1 MMICASSNN
10 SPIPISKPAFP
21 ESLAMNIFL
30 DSELTAA
37 ERAETAK
44 FRVIPV
50 PLERTVSYGSGTA
63 NGPAAII
70 EASNELERITNGAEP
85 CAQGILTEPA
95 VDCTGDLPDVMERI
109 AKRTEAAVNAG
120 KTPVTLGGE
129 HSLSYGAVMGVAR
142 ALGRP
147 IGIVQIDAHADLRV
161 AYQGN
166 KHSHASV
173 MHLLSEEGVKLAQF
187 GVRALCEQEQDS
199 RKTNQVFFKDAEELV
214 VNNIHA
220 VDLPDDFPQDVYVSF
235 DVDGL
240 DPSQMPATG
249 TPVPGGLGYYQ
260 ALRLVEHALKG
271 RNCVGLDVVELAPDG
286 NAAWDF
292 TAAQIVYR
300 LMAAC

>member
-1 MMICASSNN
+1 MN
-10 SPIPISKPAFP
+10 S
-21 ESLAMNIFL
+21 FL
-30 DSELTAA
+30 ESELTVL

-50 PLERTVSYGSGTA
+50 PLERTVSYGAGTA

-70 EASNELERITNGAEP
+70 SASNELERLTNGSEP
-85 CAQGILTEPA
+85 CAQGIKTEAPI
-95 VDCTGDLPDVMERI
+95 DCTGALPSVMERI

-120 KTPVTLGGE
+120 KIPVTLGGE

-142 ALGRP
+142 ALKRP

-166 KHSHASV
+166 THSHASV
-173 MHLLSEEGVKLAQF
+173 MHLLSQEGLKLAQF
-187 GVRALCEQEQDS
+187 GVRALCQQEQDS
-199 RKTNQVFFKDAEELV
+199 RTKNGVFFKDAEELV
-214 VNNIHA
+214 VDNIHA
-220 VDLPDDFPQDVYVSF
+220 VDLPDDFPQDIYVSF

-260 ALRLVEHALKG
+260 ALRLVEHALQG
-271 RNCVGLDVVELAPDG
+271 RNCVGLDVVEFAPDG

>member
-1 MMICASSNN
+1 MS
-10 SPIPISKPAFP
+10 
-21 ESLAMNIFL
+21 IFL
-30 DSELTAA
+30 DSELTEA
-37 ERAETAK
+37 ERTEGAR

-63 NGPAAII
+63 KGPDAII
-70 EASNELERITNGAEP
+70 EASNELERITGHAEP
-85 CAQGILTEPA
+85 CVEGIFTEAP
-95 VDCTGDLPDVMERI
+95 VDCDASLSEIMERI
-109 AKRTEAAVNAG
+109 AQRTEAAIRAG
-120 KTPVTLGGE
+120 KVPVTLGGE

-142 ALGRP
+142 ALNQP
-147 IGIVQIDAHADLRV
+147 IGIVQIDAHADLRN
-161 AYQGN
+161 AYQGE

-173 MHLLSEEGVKLAQF
+173 MHLLAEEGVRLAQF
-187 GVRALCEQEQDS
+187 GVRAFSTEEAQS
-199 RKTNQVFFKDAEELV
+199 RLKNHVFHADAEELV
-214 VNNIHA
+214 TGNIHA
-220 VDLPDDFPQDVYVSF
+220 VDLPDDFPELIYVSF

-271 RNCVGLDVVELAPDG
+271 RRCVGFDVVELAPDD
-286 NAAWDF
+286 NTAWDF

>member
-1 MMICASSNN
+1 MS
-10 SPIPISKPAFP
+10 
-21 ESLAMNIFL
+21 IFL
-30 DSELTAA
+30 DSELTEA
-37 ERAETAK
+37 ERLEDAR

-63 NGPAAII
+63 KGPEAII
-70 EASNELERITNGAEP
+70 EASNELERITGHAEP
-85 CAQGILTEPA
+85 CVEGIYTEA
-95 VDCTGDLPDVMERI
+95 HLDCDGPLPEVMERL
-109 AKRTEAAVNAG
+109 AQRTEAAIRAG
-120 KTPVTLGGE
+120 KVPVTLGGE

-142 ALGRP
+142 ALNQP
-147 IGIVQIDAHADLRV
+147 IGIVQIDAHADLRN
-161 AYQGN
+161 AYQGE

-173 MHLLSEEGVKLAQF
+173 MHLLAEEGVRLTQF
-187 GVRALCEQEQDS
+187 GVRAFSTEEAKS
-199 RKTNQVFFKDAEELV
+199 RLKHHVFHVDAEELV
-214 VNNIHA
+214 TDNIHA
-220 VDLPDDFPQDVYVSF
+220 VDLPEDFPELVYVSF

-271 RNCVGLDVVELAPDG
+271 RKCVGFDVVELAPDG